1 MKKAEM
7 EQVRL
12 VYETPALQLVVFNV
26 EDVIATSQDAD
37 GGEYGDW
44 A

>member
-1 MKKAEM
+1 MRKAEM

-12 VYETPALQLVVFNV
+12 VYETPTMQLVVF
-26 EDVIATSQDAD
+26 DAKDAICTSQDAD